1 MEVSGQKYLAPN
13 PYKSGEPPQ
22 AIKTNP
28 FRTYQTEFTKWLQ
41 RLGYSMTT
49 IEGYERQLQTFL
61 NWLNDNHIKEL
72 NQINQT
78 NLEAYNEFLH
88 QRKNRQKAGGLSG
101 CYIQSHIN
109 VIRLLSKY
117 LELTGDQKIF
127 TGNLVVEQG
136 AATERNILT
145 QNEIKALYNAADET
159 PNGLRDKAIL
169 SLYYGCGLRY
179 SEGIRVERKH
189 IDYGKQLLYIVPGKN
204 YRSRFIPMNE
214 RIIKDLQDYETY
226 GRPYFTKDYS
236 RYFLLN
242 LKGNPPDSGLIGKRL
257 NQLLQKAGIEKKIC
271 LHGLRHSIATHL
283 LQQGMPLEQI
293 SKFLGHTS
301 LDSTQIYTRI
311 AEEINQ

>member
-1 MEVSGQKYLAPN
+1 MEVSGQKFIDPN
-13 PYKSGEPPQ
+13 PYK
-22 AIKTNP
+22 
-28 FRTYQTEFTKWLQ
+28 TYQTEFTKWMQ
-41 RLGYSMTT
+41 RIGYAMTT
-49 IEGYERQLQTFL
+49 IEGYERQLQTFFE
-61 NWLNDNHIKEL
+61 WLNDNHIKEL

-78 NLEAYNEFLH
+78 NLEAYNQYLH
-88 QRKNRQKAGGLSG
+88 QRKNRQKAGGLSS

-117 LELTGDQKIF
+117 LELTGEQKIF
-127 TGNLVVEQG
+127 TGNLIVEQG
-136 AATERNILT
+136 ATTQRNILS
-145 QNEIKALYNAADET
+145 QSEIKQLYQATDES

-189 IDYGKQLLYIVPGKN
+189 IDYGKQLLYVVPGKN
-204 YRSRFIPMNE
+204 YKSRFIPMNE
-214 RIIKDLQDYETY
+214 RIIKDLQDYEMY
-226 GRPYFTKDYS
+226 GKPYFIKDYS
-236 RYFLLN
+236 SSFLLN
-242 LKGNPPDSGLIGKRL
+242 LKGTPPDSGLIGKRL
-257 NQLLQKAGIEKKIC
+257 KYLLNKAGIEKDIC

-311 AEEINQ
+311 AEEMVNDKL

>member
-1 MEVSGQKYLAPN
+1 MNAF
-13 PYKSGEPPQ
+13 KS
-22 AIKTNP
+22 
-28 FRTYQTEFTKWLQ
+28 YQTEFTKWLQ
-41 RLGYSMTT
+41 RLGYAMTT

-61 NWLNDNHIKEL
+61 AWLSANHIKEL
-72 NQINQT
+72 SGITQT

-88 QRKNRQKAGGLSG
+88 QRKNRQKEGGLSS

-117 LELTGDQKIF
+117 LELTGEQKIF
-127 TGNLVVEQG
+127 TGNIYVEQG
-136 AATERNILT
+136 AETPRNILA
-145 QNEIKALYNAADET
+145 QNEIKQLYKATDET

-179 SEGIRVERKH
+179 SEGIRVEKKH
-189 IDYGKQLLYIVPGKN
+189 IDYNKQLLYVVPGKN
-204 YRSRFIPMNE
+204 YQSRFIPINE
-214 RIIKDLQDYETY
+214 RIIKDLQEYETY
-226 GRPYFTKDYS
+226 GKPHFTKEHS
-236 RYFLLN
+236 IYFLLN
-242 LKGNPPDSGLIGKRL
+242 LKGNQPSSSLVGKRL
-257 NQLLQKAGIEKKIC
+257 NLLLKKASIEKSIC

-311 AEEINQ
+311 VEEVASRHGQ

>member
-1 MEVSGQKYLAPN
+1 MEVSGQKIIDPN
-13 PYKSGEPPQ
+13 PYK
-22 AIKTNP
+22 
-28 FRTYQTEFTKWLQ
+28 TYQTEFVKWMQ
-41 RLGYSMTT
+41 RIGYAMTT
-49 IEGYERQLQTFL
+49 IEGYERQLQTFFE
-61 NWLNDNHIKEL
+61 WLIQNHIKEL
-72 NQINQT
+72 NQINQS
-78 NLEAYNEFLH
+78 NLEAYNQFLH
-88 QRKNRQKAGGLSG
+88 EKKNKQKQGGLSS

-117 LELTGDQKIF
+117 LELTGEQKIF
-127 TGNLVVEQG
+127 TGNIIVEQG
-136 AATERNILT
+136 TQTPRTILT
-145 QNEIKALYNAADET
+145 QNEIKQLYQVTDES

-189 IDYGKQLLYIVPGKN
+189 IDYGKQLLYVVPGKN

-214 RIIKDLQDYETY
+214 KIIKDLQDYEVY
-226 GRPYFTKDYS
+226 GRPYFMRDES
-236 RYFLLN
+236 NYFLLN
-242 LKGNPPDSGLIGKRL
+242 LKGNQSDSGLIGKRL
-257 NQLLQKAGIEKKIC
+257 QILLQKANIEKRLC

-311 AEEINQ
+311 AEELND

>member
-1 MEVSGQKYLAPN
+1 MEASGQNIITPT
-13 PYKSGEPPQ
+13 PYK
-22 AIKTNP
+22 
-28 FRTYQTEFTKWLQ
+28 TYQNEFIKWMQ
-41 RLGYSMTT
+41 RLGYAMTT

-61 NWLNDNHIKEL
+61 EWLHINHIKEL
-72 NQINQT
+72 SEINQA

-88 QRKNRQKAGGLSG
+88 QRKNLQKEGGLSS

-117 LELTGDQKIF
+117 LELTGEQKIF
-127 TGNLVVEQG
+127 TGNLVVEPG
-136 AATERNILT
+136 AETPRNILT
-145 QNEIKALYNAADET
+145 QSEIKQLYKATDET

-179 SEGIRVERKH
+179 SEGIRVEKKH
-189 IDYGKQLLYIVPGKN
+189 IDYNKQLLYVMPGKN
-204 YRSRFIPMNE
+204 YRSRFIPINE
-214 RIIKDLQDYETY
+214 RIIKDLQDYEMY
-226 GRPYFTKDYS
+226 GKPYFEKEHSTS
-236 RYFLLN
+236 FLLN
-242 LKGNPPDSGLIGKRL
+242 LKGNAPDSSLIGKRL
-257 NQLLQKAGIEKKIC
+257 KHLLQKAGIEKDIC

-311 AEEINQ
+311 AEELSS

>member
-1 MEVSGQKYLAPN
+1 MRIKNKMEVSGQKYLDPN
-13 PYKSGEPPQ
+13 PYK
-22 AIKTNP
+22 
-28 FRTYQTEFTKWLQ
+28 TYQTEFIKWMQ
-41 RLGYSMTT
+41 RIGYAMAT

-61 NWLNDNHIKEL
+61 AWLNANHIKEL
-72 NQINQT
+72 SEINQT
-78 NLEAYNEFLH
+78 HLEAYNEFLH
-88 QRKNRQKAGGLSG
+88 QRKNRQKEGGLSS

-117 LELTGDQKIF
+117 LELTGEQKIF
-127 TGNLVVEQG
+127 TGNIYVEQG
-136 AATERNILT
+136 AETPRNILT
-145 QNEIKALYNAADET
+145 QSEIKALYNATDET

-179 SEGIRVERKH
+179 SEGIRIERKH
-189 IDYGKQLLYIVPGKN
+189 IDYGKQLLYVVPGKN

-214 RIIKDLQDYETY
+214 RIVKDLQDYEMY
-226 GRPYFTKDYS
+226 GKPYFTKDYS
-236 RYFLLN
+236 SSFLLN
-242 LKGNPPDSGLIGKRL
+242 LKGNAPDSSLIGKRL
-257 NQLLQKAGIEKKIC
+257 KYLLQKAGIEKDIC

-311 AEEINQ
+311 AEELNQ

>member
-1 MEVSGQKYLAPN
+1 MEVSGQKNETPT
-13 PYKSGEPPQ
+13 PYK
-22 AIKTNP
+22 
-28 FRTYQTEFTKWLQ
+28 TYQEEFIKWMQ
-41 RLGYSMTT
+41 RIGYAMTT

-61 NWLNDNHIKEL
+61 EWLTQNHITEFG
-72 NQINQT
+72 QINQA

-88 QRKNRQKAGGLSG
+88 QRKNRQKEGGLSS

-117 LELTGDQKIF
+117 LELTGEQKIF
-127 TGNLVVEQG
+127 TGNLVVEPG
-136 AATERNILT
+136 AETPRNILT
-145 QNEIKALYNAADET
+145 QSEIKQLYKATDET

-179 SEGIRVERKH
+179 SEGIRIEKKH
-189 IDYGKQLLYIVPGKN
+189 IDYNKQLLYVIPGKN
-204 YRSRFIPMNE
+204 YRSRFIPINE
-214 RIIKDLQDYETY
+214 RIIKDLQEYETY
-226 GRPYFTKDYS
+226 GKPYFTKEHS
-236 RYFLLN
+236 IYFLLN
-242 LKGNPPDSGLIGKRL
+242 LKGNPPDSSLIGKRL
-257 NQLLQKAGIEKKIC
+257 KYLLQKAGIEKQIC

-311 AEEINQ
+311 VEELTEI

>member
-1 MEVSGQKYLAPN
+1 MEVSGQKFIDPN
-13 PYKSGEPPQ
+13 PYK
-22 AIKTNP
+22 
-28 FRTYQTEFTKWLQ
+28 TYQAEFIKWMQ
-41 RLGYSMTT
+41 RIGYAMTT

-61 NWLNDNHIKEL
+61 EWLNANHIKEL
-72 NQINQT
+72 SEINQT
-78 NLEAYNEFLH
+78 NLEAYNQYLH
-88 QRKNRQKAGGLSG
+88 EKRNKHSQGGLSS

-117 LELTGDQKIF
+117 LELTGEQKIF
-127 TGNLVVEQG
+127 TGNIIVEPG
-136 AATERNILT
+136 ATTQRNILT
-145 QNEIKALYNAADET
+145 RSEIKQLYQATDET

-189 IDYGKQLLYIVPGKN
+189 IDYHKQLLYVVPGKN
-204 YRSRFIPMNE
+204 YRSRFIPINE
-214 RIIKDLQDYETY
+214 RIIKDLQDYEVY
-226 GRPYFTKDYS
+226 GRNYFIKDYS
-236 RYFLLN
+236 TGFLLN
-242 LKGNPPDSGLIGKRL
+242 LKGNAPDSGLIGKRL
-257 NQLLQKAGIEKKIC
+257 QILLQKANIEKKIC

-311 AEEINQ
+311 AEELEQ

>member
-1 MEVSGQKYLAPN
+1 MQIKNKMEVSGQKFIDPN
-13 PYKSGEPPQ
+13 PYK
-22 AIKTNP
+22 
-28 FRTYQTEFTKWLQ
+28 TYQSEFVKWMQ
-41 RLGYSMTT
+41 RIGYAMTT
-49 IEGYERQLQTFL
+49 IEGYERQLQTFFE
-61 NWLNDNHIKEL
+61 WLIQNHIKEL

-78 NLEAYNEFLH
+78 NLEAYNQFLH
-88 QRKNRQKAGGLSG
+88 EKKNKQKQGGLSS

-117 LELTGDQKIF
+117 LELTGEQKIF
-127 TGNLVVEQG
+127 TGNIIVEQG
-136 AATERNILT
+136 TQTPRIILT
-145 QNEIKALYNAADET
+145 QSEIKQLYQATDES

-179 SEGIRVERKH
+179 SEGIRVERRH
-189 IDYGKQLLYIVPGKN
+189 IDYGKQLLYVVPGKN

-214 RIIKDLQDYETY
+214 RIIKDLQDYEVY
-226 GRPYFTKDYS
+226 GRPYFMRDESK
-236 RYFLLN
+236 YFLLN
-242 LKGNPPDSGLIGKRL
+242 LKGNQPDSGLIGKRL
-257 NQLLQKAGIEKKIC
+257 QILLQKANIEKRLC

-311 AEEINQ
+311 AEELEQ

>member
-1 MEVSGQKYLAPN
+1 MEVSGQNFLIPT
-13 PYKSGEPPQ
+13 PYK
-22 AIKTNP
+22 
-28 FRTYQTEFTKWLQ
+28 TYQEEFIKWMQ
-41 RLGYSMTT
+41 RIGYAMTT

-61 NWLNDNHIKEL
+61 EWLHTNHIKEL
-72 NQINQT
+72 SEVTQA
-78 NLEAYNEFLH
+78 NLEAYNEYLH
-88 QRKNRQKAGGLSG
+88 QRKNRQKEGGLSS

-117 LELTGDQKIF
+117 LELTGEQKIF
-127 TGNLVVEQG
+127 TGNLVVEPG
-136 AATERNILT
+136 AETPRNILT
-145 QNEIKALYNAADET
+145 QSEIKQLYQATDET

-179 SEGIRVERKH
+179 SEGIRVEKKH
-189 IDYGKQLLYIVPGKN
+189 IDYNKQLLYVMPGKN
-204 YRSRFIPMNE
+204 YRSRFIPINE

-226 GRPYFTKDYS
+226 GKPYFEKEHSTA
-236 RYFLLN
+236 FLLN
-242 LKGNPPDSGLIGKRL
+242 LKGNPPDSSLVGKRL
-257 NQLLQKAGIEKKIC
+257 KHLLQKAGIEKQIC

-311 AEEINQ
+311 AEEMQEV

>member
-1 MEVSGQKYLAPN
+1 MRIKNKMEVSGQKFTDPN
-13 PYKSGEPPQ
+13 HYK
-22 AIKTNP
+22 
-28 FRTYQTEFTKWLQ
+28 TYQTEFTKWMQ
-41 RLGYSMTT
+41 RIGYAMTT
-49 IEGYERQLQTFL
+49 IEGYERQLQTFFE
-61 NWLNDNHIKEL
+61 WLNQNHITEL
-72 NQINQT
+72 SQINQT
-78 NLEAYNEFLH
+78 NLETYNQYLH
-88 QRKNRQKAGGLSG
+88 QRKNRQKEGGLSS

-117 LELTGDQKIF
+117 LELTGEQKIF
-127 TGNLVVEQG
+127 TGNIIVEQG
-136 AATERNILT
+136 TQTPRTILT
-145 QNEIKALYNAADET
+145 QNEIKQLYQATDES

-189 IDYGKQLLYIVPGKN
+189 IDYGKQLLYVVPGKN

-214 RIIKDLQDYETY
+214 RIIKDLQDYEVY
-226 GRPYFTKDYS
+226 GRNYFMSDESK
-236 RYFLLN
+236 YFLLN
-242 LKGNPPDSGLIGKRL
+242 QKGNQPSSSLVGKRL
-257 NQLLQKAGIEKKIC
+257 QTLLQKANIEKRLC

-311 AEEINQ
+311 AEELKQ

>member
-1 MEVSGQKYLAPN
+1 MEVSGQKFIDPT
-13 PYKSGEPPQ
+13 PYKS
-22 AIKTNP
+22 
-28 FRTYQTEFTKWLQ
+28 YQTEFTQWMQ
-41 RLGYSMTT
+41 RLGYAMTT
-49 IEGYERQLQTFL
+49 IEGYKRQLETFL
-61 NWLNDNHIKEL
+61 AWLNTNHIKEV
-72 NQINQT
+72 NEITQT
-78 NLEAYNEFLH
+78 NLEAYNKFLH
-88 QRKNRQKAGGLSG
+88 QRKNRQKEGGLSS

-117 LELTGDQKIF
+117 LELTGEQKIY
-127 TGNLVVEQG
+127 TGNLQVEQSPE
-136 AATERNILT
+136 TQRNILT
-145 QNEIKALYNAADET
+145 QSEIKQLYGATDQT

-179 SEGIRVERKH
+179 SEGIRVEKKH
-189 IDYGKQLLYIVPGKN
+189 IDYHKQLLYVVPGKN
-204 YRSRFIPMNE
+204 YRSRFIPINE

-236 RYFLLN
+236 TGFLLN
-242 LKGNPPDSGLIGKRL
+242 LKGNAPDSGLMGKRL
-257 NQLLQKAGIEKKIC
+257 NLLLKKASIEKSIC

-311 AEEINQ
+311 VEELTEI

>member
-1 MEVSGQKYLAPN
+1 MEVSGQKFIGPT
-13 PYKSGEPPQ
+13 PYK
-22 AIKTNP
+22 
-28 FRTYQTEFTKWLQ
+28 TYQTEFIKWMQ
-41 RLGYSMTT
+41 RIGYAMTT

-61 NWLNDNHIKEL
+61 EWLVQNHVTEL
-72 NQINQT
+72 SEINQA
-78 NLEAYNEFLH
+78 NLEAYNEYLH
-88 QRKNRQKAGGLSG
+88 QRKNRQKEGGLSS

-117 LELTGDQKIF
+117 LELTGEQKIF
-127 TGNLVVEQG
+127 TGNLQVEQG
-136 AATERNILT
+136 ATTQRNILT
-145 QNEIKALYNAADET
+145 QSEIKVLYKATDET

-179 SEGIRVERKH
+179 SEGIRVEKKH
-189 IDYGKQLLYIVPGKN
+189 IDYSKQLLYVMPGKN
-204 YRSRFIPMNE
+204 YRSRFIPINE
-214 RIIKDLQDYETY
+214 RIIKDLQDYEMY
-226 GRPYFTKDYS
+226 GKPFFEKEHSTS
-236 RYFLLN
+236 FLLN

-257 NQLLQKAGIEKKIC
+257 KHLLQKAGIEKDIC

-311 AEEINQ
+311 AEELTT